1 MALLYASLALLLG
14 VAAGRF
20 AWEAGW
26 LNCALPDWLW
36 LVPALLLAV
45 LSFERLIYF
54 WCVDHRC
61 VKNGVI
67 TNQTFFR

>member
-36 LVPALLLAV
+36 LLPILLLAV
-45 LSFERLIYF
+45 LSALSRRLNPTPV
-54 WCVDHRC
+54 C
-61 VKNGVI
+61 
-67 TNQTFFR
+67 